1 MCCLSQDLSWIDA
14 PDEDQGLNALGF
26 AVLHRQHGMVD
37 LLLRHGA
44 LTHLQHGVW

>member
-1 MCCLSQDLSWIDA
+1 MCCPSQDLSWLDA

-44 LTHLQHGVW
+44 EPNVVR